1 MIKNTRKRE
10 LNQDGKPQFAV
21 SGYLKNGLS
30 TEKAYESS
38 LVQGKS
44 LTQYVLDSD
53 ENQKQSEISFMDSKN
68 GLMKFADD
76 YASPNQ
82 FAVSG
87 FELFD
92 LTPNLPMSQF
102 FHQGL
107 MPIRVGGGFAETVSA
122 LRLSYKMA
130 KMRLAGGNT
139 NQAYTSDSLPE
150 KITVPAYAFLYG
162 LVIGEVDWM
171 KSSSVAYDILG
182 YKLEALRLSYQ
193 RELDY
198 FAFLGNEGINGIT
211 SSNDDFAG
219 GLLNQDYTN
228 GYVGHEVASSDW
240 NTWDVEDFVTKFIQI
255 FTDLRV
261 LNRFTAELIPD
272 TVSFPTELWVR
283 FAQPAVVGTVGAS
296 NGTGVVTSIFDYL
309 KAQIRSVLGRD
320 VNFVEVPYSSKNA
333 DSDYTTAGIVANGS
347 TEEGRITFYKNSE
360 RAIRMN
366 VTMPLI
372 GGALAYSPTEFG
384 YRQNHIAVVSTPMVV
399 YPTTIYYLDNFAS
412 EYDVTYTLNSGT
424 NDADNPATFV
434 KSELPIT
441 LDPATQSLYTFNG
454 WYTESTFEN
463 KITQLTKAKDYALF
477 AKFTL
482 TT

>member
-1 MIKNTRKRE
+1 MTNIRKRE
-10 LNQDGKPQFAV
+10 LNKDGKPLFEV

-30 TEKAYESS
+30 AEKAYENS
-38 LVQGKS
+38 LISGKS
-44 LTQYVLDSD
+44 LTQYVLDS
-53 ENQKQSEISFMDSKN
+53 EETEKQSVVSFKDSKK

-76 YASPNQ
+76 FASPNQ

-107 MPIRVGGGFAETVSA
+107 MPVRVGGGFAETVSA
-122 LRLSYKMA
+122 LRLSYQMA

-211 SSNDDFAG
+211 SSSDNFAG

-228 GYVGHEVASSDW
+228 GYVGHDTASADW
-240 NTWDVEDFVTKFIQI
+240 STWDVEDFINKFIEI
-255 FTDLRV
+255 FTELRV

-272 TVSFPTELWVR
+272 TVAFPTELWTR

-296 NGTGVVTSIFDYL
+296 SGAGVATSIFDYL
-309 KAQIRSVLGRD
+309 KQQIRNVLGRD
-320 VNFVEVPYSSKNA
+320 VNFVELPYLSKNA
-333 DSDYTTAGIVANGS
+333 DADYTTAGIVANGANE
-347 TEEGRITFYKNSE
+347 TGRIVFYKNSE
-360 RAIRMN
+360 RALRMH
-366 VTMPLI
+366 VTMPLV

-384 YRQNHIAVVSTPMVV
+384 YRQNHIAVVSTPLIV
-399 YPTTIYYLDNFAS
+399 YPTTIYYLDNAS
-412 EYDVTYTLNSGT
+412 
-424 NDADNPATFV
+424 A
-434 KSELPIT
+434 
-441 LDPATQSLYTFNG
+441 
-454 WYTESTFEN
+454 
-463 KITQLTKAKDYALF
+463 
-477 AKFTL
+477 
-482 TT
+482 

>member
-1 MIKNTRKRE
+1 MTNIRKRE
-10 LNQDGKPQFAV
+10 LNKDGKPLFEV

-30 TEKAYESS
+30 AEKAYENS
-38 LVQGKS
+38 LISGKS
-44 LTQYVLDSD
+44 LTQYVLDS
-53 ENQKQSEISFMDSKN
+53 EETEKQSVVSFKDSKK

-76 YASPNQ
+76 FASPNQ

-107 MPIRVGGGFAETVSA
+107 MPVRVGGGFAETVSA
-122 LRLSYKMA
+122 LRLSYQMA

-171 KSSSVAYDILG
+171 KSSAVAYDILG

-211 SSNDDFAG
+211 SSSDNFAG

-228 GYVGHEVASSDW
+228 GYVGQEVADTDW
-240 NTWDVEDFVTKFIQI
+240 STWDVEDFINKFIEI
-255 FTDLRV
+255 FTELRV

-272 TVSFPTELWVR
+272 TVAFPTELWTR

-296 NGTGVVTSIFDYL
+296 SGAGVATSIFDYL
-309 KAQIRSVLGRD
+309 KQQIRNVLGRD
-320 VNFVEVPYSSKNA
+320 VNFVELPYLSKNA
-333 DSDYTTAGIVANGS
+333 DADYTTAGIVANGANE
-347 TEEGRITFYKNSE
+347 TGRIVFYKNSE
-360 RAIRMN
+360 RALRMH
-366 VTMPLI
+366 VTMPLV

-384 YRQNHIAVVSTPMVV
+384 YRQNHIAVVSTPLIV
-399 YPTTIYYLDNFAS
+399 YPTTIYYLDNAS
-412 EYDVTYTLNSGT
+412 
-424 NDADNPATFV
+424 A
-434 KSELPIT
+434 
-441 LDPATQSLYTFNG
+441 
-454 WYTESTFEN
+454 
-463 KITQLTKAKDYALF
+463 
-477 AKFTL
+477 
-482 TT
+482 

>member
-1 MIKNTRKRE
+1 MTNIRKRE
-10 LNQDGKPQFAV
+10 LNKDGKPLFEV

-30 TEKAYESS
+30 AEKAYENS
-38 LVQGKS
+38 LISGKS
-44 LTQYVLDSD
+44 LTQYVLDS
-53 ENQKQSEISFMDSKN
+53 EETEKQSVVSFKDSKK

-76 YASPNQ
+76 FASPNQ

-107 MPIRVGGGFAETVSA
+107 MPVRVGGGFAETVSA
-122 LRLSYKMA
+122 LRLSYQMA

-211 SSNDDFAG
+211 SSSDNFAG

-228 GYVGHEVASSDW
+228 GYVGQEVADTDW
-240 NTWDVEDFVTKFIQI
+240 STWDVEDFINKFIEI
-255 FTDLRV
+255 FTNLRV

-272 TVSFPTELWVR
+272 TVAFPTELWTR

-296 NGTGVVTSIFDYL
+296 SGAGVATSIFDYL
-309 KAQIRSVLGRD
+309 KQQIRNVLGRD
-320 VNFVEVPYSSKNA
+320 VNFVELPYLSKNA
-333 DSDYTTAGIVANGS
+333 DADYTTAGIVANGANE
-347 TEEGRITFYKNSE
+347 TGRIVFYKNSE
-360 RAIRMN
+360 RALRMH
-366 VTMPLI
+366 VTMPLV

-384 YRQNHIAVVSTPMVV
+384 YRQNHIAVVSTPLIV
-399 YPTTIYYLDNFAS
+399 YPTTIYYLDNAS
-412 EYDVTYTLNSGT
+412 
-424 NDADNPATFV
+424 A
-434 KSELPIT
+434 
-441 LDPATQSLYTFNG
+441 
-454 WYTESTFEN
+454 
-463 KITQLTKAKDYALF
+463 
-477 AKFTL
+477 
-482 TT
+482 